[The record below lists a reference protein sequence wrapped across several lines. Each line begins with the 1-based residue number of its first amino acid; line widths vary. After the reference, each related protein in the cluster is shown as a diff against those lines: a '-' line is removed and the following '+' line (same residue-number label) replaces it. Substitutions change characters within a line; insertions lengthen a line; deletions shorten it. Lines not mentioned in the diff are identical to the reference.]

1 MSAKK
6 GLFVAASV
14 LLVLIAFCTLCAGSN
29 ITQWNSVTEDVSK
42 DFSVDIHIGESKDV
56 EFTVSS
62 DLSYDWTW
70 SINGEEVEE
79 SEGESSDLS
88 YTFAKYGIYDVRV
101 TGLGENGTTEC
112 ASWNVTVSLV
122 IDEEN
127 DIRELEGLEDYTFKI
142 SKRPERIVSM
152 APSATEILF
161 AVGAGDSVIAVTDYC
176 DYPPEVKEKKDN
188 GEIKSIGG
196 YSTPSLEKIVDLEP
210 DLIVSAHGNPSELL
224 YWLVDTNV
232 HPGIEY
238 PVYAQHPGNIEEIFA
253 HMEIIGVLTKSD
265 ETASSL
271 VAELKD
277 DLQEIEEKTESLE
290 EGQRPRVYYAMG
302 SILYTPGKGTFQHEV
317 IEMAGGENIAAKYLS
332 SWGVFSI
339 EKLIDED
346 PQVILYSGH
355 GSESIVPDQIKSDER
370 LSTVDAVKNDR
381 IYQINEGEISRPGPR
396 LVNVTKTVYGL
407 LCDLFTDTDDDD
419 DESEEDD
426 YGSGGDSPAHKA
438 EKQVIIAGDER
449 TTELGDAC
457 LSNLTIKA
465 EEDIEFTTI
474 SVNTLHDLNI
484 IQPPAIVYTYFN
496 LSLDNLT
503 GSIEW
508 LKLNFSVNK
517 SWIAANAN
525 NNTTA
530 ISLFCY
536 DYNSDSWVELNASEI
551 GEGSDKL
558 YYSATS
564 PSLGT
569 FAICTI
575 SKSKSKLKL
584 KSENEE
590 LQMPTPTVSLTP
602 SATPIPVSAP
612 TSTPTATQKPSQTP
626 TPESPGFKAELAV
639 VGLLTVMYLLRRNS
653 FKNT

>member
-1 MSAKK
+1 MTAKK

-14 LLVLIAFCTLCAGSN
+14 LLVLITLCTLCAGSN
-29 ITQWNSVTEDVSK
+29 ITQWNSETED
-42 DFSVDIHIGESKDV
+42 DPDIPVDIHIDESEDV
-56 EFTVSS
+56 EFRVSS

-70 SINGEEVEE
+70 SINGKEEKE
-79 SEGESSDLS
+79 SEGESSDIS
-88 YTFAKYGIYDVRV
+88 YTFAEYGIYNVSV

-112 ASWNVTVSLV
+112 ASWNVTVWLV

-127 DIRELEGLEDYTFKI
+127 DIRELDGLEDYTFKI

-161 AVGAGDSVIAVTDYC
+161 AVGAGDSVIGVTDYC

-188 GEIKSIGG
+188 GEIKSVGG

-224 YWLVDTNV
+224 YWLVDTDM

-238 PVYAQHPGNIEEIFA
+238 PVYAQHPGNIEDIFA
-253 HMEIIGVLTKSD
+253 HMEIIGELTKSD
-265 ETASSL
+265 EIASSV

-277 DLQEIEEKTESLE
+277 DLQEIEEKTELIE
-290 EGQRPRVYYAMG
+290 EEQRPRVYYAMG
-302 SILYTPGKGTFQHEV
+302 SILYTPGKGTFQHDV
-317 IEMAGGENIAAKYLS
+317 IEMAGGENIAAEYLS

-407 LCDLFTDTDDDD
+407 LYDLFTVTDDD

-426 YGSGGDSPAHKA
+426 YGSGGDSPSHKA
-438 EKQVIIAGDER
+438 EKRVIIAGDER

-465 EEDIEFTTI
+465 EEDIEFTNI

-496 LSLDNLT
+496 LSMDNQT

-530 ISLFCY
+530 ISLFWY
-536 DYNSDSWVELNASEI
+536 DYSYDSWVEQNASEI
-551 GEGSDKL
+551 VLGGGKDKV

-575 SKSKSKLKL
+575 SKSKLKL
-584 KSENEE
+584 KSESEE
-590 LQMPTPTVSLTP
+590 LQMPTPAVTLTP

-612 TSTPTATQKPSQTP
+612 TSTPTATPKPSQTP
-626 TPESPGFKAELAV
+626 TPESPGFEAELAV

>member
-1 MSAKK
+1 MTAKT
-6 GLFVAASV
+6 GFLVAASV

-29 ITQWNSVTEDVSK
+29 ITQWNSETED
-42 DFSVDIHIGESKDV
+42 DPYIPVDIHIGESKDV
-56 EFTVSS
+56 EFSVKSS
-62 DLSYDWTW
+62 DLSYNW
-70 SINGEEVEE
+70 SWSVNGEEEKE
-79 SEGESSDLS
+79 SEGESADLS
-88 YTFAKYGIYDVRV
+88 YTFAEYGIYDVRV
-101 TGLGENGTTEC
+101 GGLGENETAEAT
-112 ASWNVTVSLV
+112 WNVTVWLV

-127 DIRELEGLEDYTFKI
+127 DIRKLEGLEDYTFKI

-161 AVGAGDSVIAVTDYC
+161 AVGAGDSVIGVTDYC
-176 DYPPEVKEKKDN
+176 DYPPEVKEKKDK
-188 GEIKSIGG
+188 GEIKSVGG

-224 YWLVDTNV
+224 YWLVDTNM

-238 PVYAQHPGNIEEIFA
+238 PVYAQHPGNIEEILA

-277 DLQEIEEKTESLE
+277 DLQEIEEKTELIE

-302 SILYTPGKGTFQHEV
+302 SILYTPGEGTFQHEV

-355 GSESIVPDQIKSDER
+355 GSESIVPDQIKNDER

-407 LCDLFTDTDDDD
+407 LYDLFTVTDDD

-438 EKQVIIAGDER
+438 EKRVIKAGDER

-465 EEDIEFTTI
+465 EDDIEFTNI

-508 LKLNFSVNK
+508 FKLNFSVNK

-536 DYNSDSWVELNASEI
+536 DSHNDSWVELNASEI

-575 SKSKSKLKL
+575 LKSKSKLKL
-584 KSENEE
+584 KLESDE

-626 TPESPGFKAELAV
+626 TPESPGFEAELAV
-639 VGLLTVMYLLRRNS
+639 VGLLTVMYLLRRNGI
-653 FKNT
+653 KNT

>member
-1 MSAKK
+1 MSAKI
-6 GLFVAASV
+6 GFLVAASV
-14 LLVLIAFCTLCAGSN
+14 LLVLIALCTSCAGSN
-29 ITQWNSVTEDVSK
+29 VTQWNRLTEDESK
-42 DFSVDIHIGESKDV
+42 DFPVDILIGESKDV

-88 YTFAKYGIYDVRV
+88 YTFAEYGIYEVRV
-101 TGLGENGTTEC
+101 TGLGENGTAEAT
-112 ASWNVTVSLV
+112 WNVTVSLV
-122 IDEEN
+122 IGEEN
-127 DIRELEGLEDYTFKI
+127 DICKLEGLEDYTFKI

-161 AVGAGDSVIAVTDYC
+161 AVGAGGSVIAVTDYC
-176 DYPPEVKEKKDN
+176 DCPPEVVEKKAN
-188 GEIKSIGG
+188 GEIKSVGG

-210 DLIVSAHGNPSELL
+210 DLLIAAHGNPSELL

-238 PVYAQHPGNIEEIFA
+238 PIYALHPGNIEEIFA
-253 HMEIIGVLTKSD
+253 HMETVGVLTKND

-277 DLQEIEEKTESLE
+277 DLQDLEEKTELLE
-290 EGQRPRVYYAMG
+290 KGQRPRVYYAMG
-302 SILYTPGKGTFQHEV
+302 SILYTPGEGTFQHEV
-317 IEMAGGENIAAKYLS
+317 IDMAGGENIAAKYLS

-339 EKLIDED
+339 EKLIEED

-396 LVNVTKTVYGL
+396 LVNVTKSVYGL
-407 LCDLFTDTDDDD
+407 LCDLFTVTDDDE
-419 DESEEDD
+419 ESEEDD
-426 YGSGGDSPAHKA
+426 YGSGGDSPAHKV

-449 TTELGDAC
+449 TTKLGDAC

-465 EEDIEFTTI
+465 EDDIEFTNI

-484 IQPPAIVYTYFN
+484 IQPPAIVYTCFN
-496 LSLDNLT
+496 LSLDNQT

-517 SWIAANAN
+517 SWIAVNAN

-551 GEGSDKL
+551 RLGGGKDKV

-569 FAICTI
+569 FAICTL

-612 TSTPTATQKPSQTP
+612 TSTPTATLTPKPYQ
-626 TPESPGFKAELAV
+626 TPESPGFEAELAV
-639 VGLLTVMYLLRRNS
+639 VGLLTVMYLLRRDR

>member
-42 DFSVDIHIGESKDV
+42 DFPVDIHMGESKDV

-62 DLSYDWTW
+62 DLTYDWTW
-70 SINGEEVEE
+70 SINDEEVEE
-79 SEGESSDLS
+79 SEGESADLS
-88 YTFAKYGIYDVRV
+88 YTFAKYGIYDVHV
-101 TGLGENGTTEC
+101 KGLGENETTEY

-161 AVGAGDSVIAVTDYC
+161 AVGAGDSVIGVTDYC

-188 GEIKSIGG
+188 GEIRSIGG

-210 DLIVSAHGNPSELL
+210 DLIVAAHGNPSELL

-232 HPGIEY
+232 HSGIEY

-253 HMEIIGVLTKSD
+253 HMEIIGELAKCD
-265 ETASSL
+265 ETASSV
-271 VAELKD
+271 VAELKE
-277 DLQEIEEKTESLE
+277 DLQEIEEKTESLD

-302 SILYTPGKGTFQHEV
+302 SILYTPGEGTFQHEV

-339 EKLIDED
+339 EHLIEED

-355 GSESIVPDQIKSDER
+355 GSESIVPDQIKNDER
-370 LSTVDAVKNDR
+370 LSTIDAVKNDR

-396 LVNVTKTVYGL
+396 LVNVTKTVYEL
-407 LCDLFTDTDDDD
+407 LCDLFTVSDDDE
-419 DESEEDD
+419 ESEEDD
-426 YGSGGDSPAHKA
+426 LGSGGDSPSHEPK
-438 EKQVIIAGDER
+438 KRV
-449 TTELGDAC
+449 
-457 LSNLTIKA
+457 IKA
-465 EEDIEFTTI
+465 EEGVVFTNI
-474 SVNTLHDLNI
+474 SVTVLNDLNI
-484 IQPPAIVYTYFN
+484 VQPPAIVYSYFN
-496 LSLDNLT
+496 LSLDNQT

-508 LKLNFSVNK
+508 FKLNFSVNK

-536 DYNSDSWVELNASEI
+536 DSHNDSWVEQNASEI
-551 GEGSDKL
+551 VLGGGKDKV
-558 YYSATS
+558 YYTATC

-575 SKSKSKLKL
+575 SKSKLKL
-584 KSENEE
+584 ESEE
-590 LQMPTPTVSLTP
+590 LQMHTPTVTLAP
-602 SATPIPVSAP
+602 SATPIPISAH
-612 TSTPTATQKPSQTP
+612 TSSPAATPTPKPSQTP
-626 TPESPGFKAELAV
+626 EPPGFEAELAV
-639 VGLLTVMYLLRRNS
+639 VGLLAVMYHLKRNR
-653 FKNT
+653 FV

>member
-14 LLVLIAFCTLCAGSN
+14 LLVLIAFCTLCAGSS
-29 ITQWNSVTEDVSK
+29 ITQWNSVTED
-42 DFSVDIHIGESKDV
+42 DPDIPVDLHIDESEDV
-56 EFTVSS
+56 EFRVSS

-70 SINGEEVEE
+70 SINDEEVEE
-79 SEGESSDLS
+79 SEGKSADLS
-88 YTFAKYGIYDVRV
+88 YPFKKYGVYDVRV
-101 TGLGENGTTEC
+101 TGLGENETTE
-112 ASWNVTVSLV
+112 ATWNVTVSLV

-161 AVGAGDSVIAVTDYC
+161 AVGAGDSVIGVTDYC

-188 GEIKSIGG
+188 GEIKSVGG

-253 HMEIIGVLTKSD
+253 HMEIIGELTKSD

-277 DLQEIEEKTESLE
+277 DLQEIEEKTELIE

-339 EKLIDED
+339 EDLIEED

-396 LVNVTKTVYGL
+396 LVNATGDVLDCLYGL
-407 LCDLFTDTDDDD
+407 FNVPIGGSTKINGAYFGVPNVTLELTAEENIVLRLNITEVNGSEMENVPETVIGVFVRIEV
-419 DESEEDD
+419 DESE
-426 YGSGGDSPAHKA
+426 SGDLETIDKV
-438 EKQVIIAGDER
+438 VINIGYDE
-449 TTELGDAC
+449 
-457 LSNLTIKA
+457 
-465 EEDIEFTTI
+465 
-474 SVNTLHDLNI
+474 
-484 IQPPAIVYTYFN
+484 
-496 LSLDNLT
+496 
-503 GSIEW
+503 
-508 LKLNFSVNK
+508 
-517 SWIAANAN
+517 
-525 NNTTA
+525 
-530 ISLFCY
+530 
-536 DYNSDSWVELNASEI
+536 VELEEADMEETDIKICYYNASE
-551 GEGSDKL
+551 EEWKPVKTDVSTEDNMA
-558 YYSATS
+558 SAEFS
-564 PSLGT
+564 CLKDGIYGLT
-569 FAICTI
+569 FT
-575 SKSKSKLKL
+575 
-584 KSENEE
+584 
-590 LQMPTPTVSLTP
+590 
-602 SATPIPVSAP
+602 
-612 TSTPTATQKPSQTP
+612 
-626 TPESPGFKAELAV
+626 
-639 VGLLTVMYLLRRNS
+639 
-653 FKNT
+653 KNK

>member
-1 MSAKK
+1 MTVKT
-6 GLFVAASV
+6 GLLVAASV
-14 LLVLIAFCTLCAGSN
+14 LLVLITLCTSCAGSN
-29 ITQWNSVTEDVSK
+29 LTQWNSLTEDESK
-42 DFSVDIHIGESKDV
+42 DFPVDIHMGESKDV
-56 EFTVSS
+56 EFTVKSS
-62 DLSYDWTW
+62 DLTYDWTW

-79 SEGESSDLS
+79 SEGKSSDIS
-88 YTFAKYGIYDVRV
+88 YTFAEYGIYNVSV
-101 TGLGENGTTEC
+101 TGLGENETTEC

-161 AVGAGDSVIAVTDYC
+161 AVGAGDSVIGVTDYC
-176 DYPPEVKEKKDN
+176 DYPPEVKEKKDK
-188 GEIKSIGG
+188 GEIRSIGG

-224 YWLVDTNV
+224 YWLVDTDM

-253 HMEIIGVLTKSD
+253 HMETIGELTKCD

-277 DLQEIEEKTESLE
+277 DLQDLEEKTESIE

-302 SILYTPGKGTFQHEV
+302 SILYTPGKGTFQHDV

-339 EKLIDED
+339 ENLLEED
-346 PQVILYSGH
+346 PQVIFYSGH

-407 LCDLFTDTDDDD
+407 LCDLFTDTDDDE
-419 DESEEDD
+419 ESEEDD
-426 YGSGGDSPAHKA
+426 YGSGGDSASHEPKKRVIKA
-438 EKQVIIAGDER
+438 DEEKTMVLD
-449 TTELGDAC
+449 DAC
-457 LSNLTIKA
+457 LSNITIKA
-465 EEDIEFTTI
+465 EEDIEFTNI

-484 IQPPAIVYTYFN
+484 VQPPAIVYSYFN
-496 LSLDNLT
+496 LNLDNLT

-517 SWIAANAN
+517 SWITANAT

-536 DYNSDSWVELNASEI
+536 DYSYDSWVEQNASEI
-551 GEGSDKL
+551 VLGGGKDKV
-558 YYSATS
+558 YYSATC

-569 FAICTI
+569 FAICA
-575 SKSKSKLKL
+575 LL
-584 KSENEE
+584 KSESEE
-590 LQMPTPTVSLTP
+590 LQMPTPTVTLTP
-602 SATPIPVSAP
+602 SATPISVSAH
-612 TSTPTATQKPSQTP
+612 TSPPTATQKPSQTP
-626 TPESPGFKAELAV
+626 TPESPGFEAVLAV
-639 VGLLTVMYLLRRNS
+639 VGLLAVMYHLKRNR
-653 FKNT
+653 FV

>member
-14 LLVLIAFCTLCAGSN
+14 LLVLIAFCTLCAGSS
-29 ITQWNSVTEDVSK
+29 ITQWNSVTED
-42 DFSVDIHIGESKDV
+42 DPDIPVDLHIDESEDV
-56 EFTVSS
+56 EFRVSS

-70 SINGEEVEE
+70 SINDEEVEE
-79 SEGESSDLS
+79 SEGESSDIS
-88 YTFAKYGIYDVRV
+88 YTFAEYGVYDVRV
-101 TGLGENGTTEC
+101 TGLGENETAEAT
-112 ASWNVTVSLV
+112 WNVTVWLV

-127 DIRELEGLEDYTFKI
+127 DIRKLEGLEDYTFKI

-161 AVGAGDSVIAVTDYC
+161 AVGAGDSVIGVTDYC
-176 DYPPEVKEKKDN
+176 DYPPEVKEKKDK
-188 GEIKSIGG
+188 GEIRSIGG

-224 YWLVDTNV
+224 YWLVDTNM

-238 PVYAQHPGNIEEIFA
+238 PVYAQHPGNIEEILA
-253 HMEIIGVLTKSD
+253 HMEIIGELTKSD

-277 DLQEIEEKTESLE
+277 DLQEIEEKTELIE

-302 SILYTPGKGTFQHEV
+302 SILYTPGEGTFQHEV

-355 GSESIVPDQIKSDER
+355 GSESIVPDQIKNDER

-407 LCDLFTDTDDDD
+407 LYDLFTVTDDD

-438 EKQVIIAGDER
+438 EKRVIKAGEEKTMVLDDAG
-449 TTELGDAC
+449 LG
-457 LSNLTIKA
+457 NITIKA
-465 EEDIEFTTI
+465 EEEVEFMNI
-474 SVNTLHDLNI
+474 SITVLNDLNI
-484 IQPPAIVYTYFN
+484 AQPPAIVYTCFN
-496 LSLDNLT
+496 LSMDNLT
-503 GSIEW
+503 GRIEW
-508 LKLNFSVNK
+508 FKLNFSVNK
-517 SWIAANAN
+517 SWVAANAN

-536 DYNSDSWVELNASEI
+536 DSHNDSWVEQNASEI
-551 GEGSDKL
+551 VLGGGKDKV
-558 YYSATS
+558 YYSAIC

-575 SKSKSKLKL
+575 LKSKSKLKSKL
-584 KSENEE
+584 ESDE
-590 LQMPTPTVSLTP
+590 LQMLTPTVSLTP

-626 TPESPGFKAELAV
+626 TPESPGIEAELAV
-639 VGLLTVMYLLRRNS
+639 VGLLTVMYLLRRNGI
-653 FKNT
+653 KNT

>member
-1 MSAKK
+1 MTAKK

-14 LLVLIAFCTLCAGSN
+14 LLVLITLCTLCAGSN
-29 ITQWNSVTEDVSK
+29 ITQWNSETED
-42 DFSVDIHIGESKDV
+42 DPDIPVDVHIDESEDV
-56 EFTVSS
+56 EFRVSS

-70 SINGEEVEE
+70 SINDEEVEE
-79 SEGESSDLS
+79 SEGESSDIS
-88 YTFAKYGIYDVRV
+88 YTFAEYGIYNVSV
-101 TGLGENGTTEC
+101 TGLGENETTEC
-112 ASWNVTVSLV
+112 ASWNVTVWLV

-127 DIRELEGLEDYTFKI
+127 DIRELDGLEDYTFKI

-161 AVGAGDSVIAVTDYC
+161 AVGAGDSVIGVTDYC
-176 DYPPEVKEKKDN
+176 DYPPEAIREKKDN

-224 YWLVDTNV
+224 YWLVDTDM

-253 HMEIIGVLTKSD
+253 HMETIGELTKSD

-277 DLQEIEEKTESLE
+277 DLQDLEEKTELIE
-290 EGQRPRVYYAMG
+290 EEQRPRVYYAMG
-302 SILYTPGKGTFQHEV
+302 SILYTPGEGTFQHEV
-317 IEMAGGENIAAKYLS
+317 IEMAGGENIAANYLA

-396 LVNVTKTVYGL
+396 LVNVTETVYGL
-407 LCDLFTDTDDDD
+407 LYDLFTVTDDD

-426 YGSGGDSPAHKA
+426 PGSSGDSPSHEPK
-438 EKQVIIAGDER
+438 KRVIIAGDER

-457 LSNLTIKA
+457 LSNITIKA
-465 EEDIEFTTI
+465 EDDIEFTNI

-496 LSLDNLT
+496 LSLDNQT

-508 LKLNFSVNK
+508 LKLNFNVNK

-530 ISLFCY
+530 ISLFWY
-536 DYNSDSWVELNASEI
+536 DYSYDSWVEQNAGEI
-551 GEGSDKL
+551 GEGSDKV

-575 SKSKSKLKL
+575 SKSKSKS

-626 TPESPGFKAELAV
+626 TPESPGFEAELAV
-639 VGLLTVMYLLRRNS
+639 VGLFTVMYLLRRNS

>member
-1 MSAKK
+1 
-6 GLFVAASV
+6 
-14 LLVLIAFCTLCAGSN
+14 
-29 ITQWNSVTEDVSK
+29 VTEDNP
-42 DFSVDIHIGESKDV
+42 DIPVDIHIGESEEI
-56 EFTVSS
+56 EFHVSS
-62 DLSYDWTW
+62 DLSYDWRW
-70 SINGEEVEE
+70 SINDEEIKE
-79 SEGESSDLS
+79 SEGESTDIS
-88 YTFAKYGIYDVRV
+88 YTFAEYGIYDVRV
-101 TGLGENGTTEC
+101 SGLGENETE
-112 ASWNVTVSLV
+112 ATWNVTVSLV

-127 DIRELEGLEDYTFKI
+127 DIRVLEGLEDYTFKI
-142 SKRPERIVSM
+142 SKRPERIISM

-161 AVGAGDSVIAVTDYC
+161 AVGAGDSVIGVTDYC
-176 DYPPEVKEKKDN
+176 DYPPDVKEKKDN

-210 DLIVSAHGNPSELL
+210 DLIVAAHGNPSELL
-224 YWLVDTNV
+224 YWLVDNKT
-232 HPGIEY
+232 HPNIDY

-253 HMEIIGVLTKSD
+253 HMKIMGELTECD

-277 DLQEIEEKTESLE
+277 DLQDLEEKTESLE

-302 SILYTPGKGTFQHEV
+302 SILYTPGKGTFQHDV
-317 IEMAGGENIAAKYLS
+317 IEMAGGENIAAEYIP

-339 EKLIDED
+339 ENLLEED

-355 GSESIVPDQIKSDER
+355 GSESIVLDQIKNDER

-407 LCDLFTDTDDDD
+407 LCDLFTDTDDDE
-419 DESEEDD
+419 ESEEDD
-426 YGSGGDSPAHKA
+426 YGSGGDSQSHEEKKRVIKA
-438 EKQVIIAGDER
+438 GGEKTMVLDSECQRNI
-449 TTELGDAC
+449 
-457 LSNLTIKA
+457 TIKVG
-465 EEDIEFTTI
+465 EEVEFTNI

-484 IQPPAIVYTYFN
+484 IPPPAIVYTYFN
-496 LSLDNLT
+496 ISLDNLT

-517 SWIAANAN
+517 SWIAASAN

-536 DYNSDSWVELNASEI
+536 DYNKDIWVEQNASEI
-551 GEGSDKL
+551 GEGSDKV
-558 YYSATS
+558 YYTATC

-575 SKSKSKLKL
+575 SKSKLKL
-584 KSENEE
+584 ESEE
-590 LQMPTPTVSLTP
+590 LQMPTPTVTLTP
-602 SATPIPVSAP
+602 SPTPTPAP
-612 TSTPTATQKPSQTP
+612 TSSPAATPTQKPSQTP
-626 TPESPGFKAELAV
+626 TPEPPGFEAVLAV
-639 VGLLTVMYLLRRNS
+639 VGLLAVMYHLKRNR
-653 FKNT
+653 FV

>member
-14 LLVLIAFCTLCAGSN
+14 LLVLIAFCTLCAGSS
-29 ITQWNSVTEDVSK
+29 ITQWNSVTGDEL
-42 DFSVDIHIGESKDV
+42 DIPVELHIDESEDV
-56 EFTVSS
+56 EFRVSS

-70 SINGEEVEE
+70 SVNGKEVEE
-79 SEGESSDLS
+79 SEGKSADLS
-88 YTFAKYGIYDVRV
+88 YTFAEYGIYDVRV
-101 TGLGENGTTEC
+101 TGLGENETTEF
-112 ASWNVTVSLV
+112 ASWNVTVWLV
-122 IDEEN
+122 INEEN

-161 AVGAGDSVIAVTDYC
+161 AVGAGDSVIGVTDYC

-224 YWLVDTNV
+224 YWLVDTDV

-253 HMEIIGVLTKSD
+253 HMETIGELTKCD

-339 EKLIDED
+339 ENLLEED
-346 PQVILYSGH
+346 PQVIFYSGH

-407 LCDLFTDTDDDD
+407 LCDLFTVSDDDE
-419 DESEEDD
+419 ESEEDD
-426 YGSGGDSPAHKA
+426 YGSSGDSPAHKA
-438 EKQVIIAGDER
+438 EKRVIIAGDER

-465 EEDIEFTTI
+465 EEDIEFTNI
-474 SVNTLHDLNI
+474 SVNTLHELNI

-575 SKSKSKLKL
+575 SKSKSKLK
-584 KSENEE
+584 SENEE

-626 TPESPGFKAELAV
+626 TPESPGFEAELAV

>member
-1 MSAKK
+1 MTAKK
-6 GLFVAASV
+6 GFSVVASV
-14 LLVLIAFCTLCAGSN
+14 LLVLITLCTLCAGSN
-29 ITQWNSVTEDVSK
+29 ITQWNSETEDEP
-42 DFSVDIHIGESKDV
+42 DIPVDIHIDESEDV
-56 EFTVSS
+56 EFRVSS

-70 SINGEEVEE
+70 SINDEEVEE
-79 SEGESSDLS
+79 SEGESSDIS

-101 TGLGENGTTEC
+101 TGLGENETTEY

-161 AVGAGDSVIAVTDYC
+161 AVGAGDSVIGVTDYC

-253 HMEIIGVLTKSD
+253 HMETIGELTKSD

-317 IEMAGGENIAAKYLS
+317 IELAGGENIAAKYLS

-355 GSESIVPDQIKSDER
+355 GSESIVPDQITSDER

-438 EKQVIIAGDER
+438 EKRVIIAGDER

-465 EEDIEFTTI
+465 EEDIEFTNI

-575 SKSKSKLKL
+575 SKSKLKSKL

>member
-14 LLVLIAFCTLCAGSN
+14 LLVLIAFCTLCAGSS
-29 ITQWNSVTEDVSK
+29 ITQWNSVTGD
-42 DFSVDIHIGESKDV
+42 DLDIPVELHIDESEDV
-56 EFTVSS
+56 EFRVSS
-62 DLSYDWTW
+62 DLSYVWTW
-70 SINGEEVEE
+70 SINDEEVEE
-79 SEGESSDLS
+79 SEGESSDIS
-88 YTFAKYGIYDVRV
+88 YTFAEYGIYDVRV
-101 TGLGENGTTEC
+101 TGLRENETTE
-112 ASWNVTVSLV
+112 ATWNVTVSLV
-122 IDEEN
+122 IGEEN

-161 AVGAGDSVIAVTDYC
+161 AVGAGDSVIGVTDYC

-188 GEIKSIGG
+188 GEIRSIGG

-224 YWLVDTNV
+224 YWLVDTDM

-238 PVYAQHPGNIEEIFA
+238 PVYAQHPGNTEEIFA
-253 HMEIIGVLTKSD
+253 HMETIGELTKCD

-277 DLQEIEEKTESLE
+277 DLQDLEEKTELIE
-290 EGQRPRVYYAMG
+290 EEQRPRVYYAMG
-302 SILYTPGKGTFQHEV
+302 SILYTPGKGTFQHDV
-317 IEMAGGENIAAKYLS
+317 IEMAGGENIAANYLS

-339 EKLIDED
+339 ENLLEED

-355 GSESIVPDQIKSDER
+355 GSESIVPDQIKNDER

-381 IYQINEGEISRPGPR
+381 IYQISEGEISRPGPR

-407 LCDLFTDTDDDD
+407 LCDLFTVTDDDE
-419 DESEEDD
+419 ESEEDD
-426 YGSGGDSPAHKA
+426 YGSGGDSPSHKA
-438 EKQVIIAGDER
+438 KKRVIIAGDER
-449 TTELGDAC
+449 TTELGDEC
-457 LSNLTIKA
+457 LRSITIKA
-465 EEDIEFTTI
+465 EDDIEFTNI

-484 IQPPAIVYTYFN
+484 IQPPAIVYTHFN
-496 LSLDNLT
+496 LSMDNLT

-517 SWIAANAN
+517 SWIAANAS

-536 DYNSDSWVELNASEI
+536 DSHNDSWVEQNASEI
-551 GEGSDKL
+551 VLGGGKDKV
-558 YYSATS
+558 YYSATC

-569 FAICTI
+569 FAICA
-575 SKSKSKLKL
+575 LL
-584 KSENEE
+584 KSESEE
-590 LQMPTPTVSLTP
+590 LQMPTPTVTLTP
-602 SATPIPVSAP
+602 SATPISVSAH
-612 TSTPTATQKPSQTP
+612 TSPPTATQKPSQTP
-626 TPESPGFKAELAV
+626 TPESPGFEAVLAV
-639 VGLLTVMYLLRRNS
+639 VGLLAVMYHLKRNR
-653 FKNT
+653 FV

>member
-14 LLVLIAFCTLCAGSN
+14 LLVLIAFCTLCAGSS
-29 ITQWNSVTEDVSK
+29 ITQWNSVTEDEP
-42 DFSVDIHIGESKDV
+42 DIPVDLHIDESEDV
-56 EFTVSS
+56 EFRVSS
-62 DLSYDWTW
+62 DLTYDWTW

-88 YTFAKYGIYDVRV
+88 YTFAEYGIYDVRV
-101 TGLGENGTTEC
+101 TGLGENETTE
-112 ASWNVTVSLV
+112 ATWNVTVSLV

-161 AVGAGDSVIAVTDYC
+161 AVGAGDSVIGVTDYC
-176 DYPPEVKEKKDN
+176 DYPPEVKEKKDK
-188 GEIKSIGG
+188 GEIKSVGG

-224 YWLVDTNV
+224 YWLVDTDM

-253 HMEIIGVLTKSD
+253 HMETIGELTKCD

-302 SILYTPGKGTFQHEV
+302 SILYTPGEGTFQHEV
-317 IEMAGGENIAAKYLS
+317 IEMAGGENIAANYLS

-339 EKLIDED
+339 EDLIEED

-355 GSESIVPDQIKSDER
+355 GSESIVPDQIKNDER

-407 LCDLFTDTDDDD
+407 LCDLFTVTDDDE
-419 DESEEDD
+419 ESEEDD
-426 YGSGGDSPAHKA
+426 YGSGGDSQSHEPK
-438 EKQVIIAGDER
+438 KRVIIAGEEKTMVLDDAG
-449 TTELGDAC
+449 LG
-457 LSNLTIKA
+457 NITIKA
-465 EEDIEFTTI
+465 EEEVEFMNI
-474 SVNTLHDLNI
+474 SITVLNDLNI
-484 IQPPAIVYTYFN
+484 PQPPAIVYTCFN
-496 LSLDNLT
+496 LSMDNLT

-508 LKLNFSVNK
+508 FKLNFSVNK
-517 SWIAANAN
+517 SWVAANAN

-536 DYNSDSWVELNASEI
+536 DSHNDSWVEQNASEI
-551 GEGSDKL
+551 VLGGGKDKV
-558 YYSATS
+558 YYSAIC

-575 SKSKSKLKL
+575 LKSKSKLKSKL
-584 KSENEE
+584 ESDE
-590 LQMPTPTVSLTP
+590 LQMLTPTVSLTP

-626 TPESPGFKAELAV
+626 TPESPGFEAELAV
-639 VGLLTVMYLLRRNS
+639 VGLLTVMYLLRRNGI
-653 FKNT
+653 KNT